1 MYTQEYLAK
10 ERHQERLRQA
20 EAGRAASQVT
30 ELRKLEKRQE
40 RAERQLLHAWQ
51 RVEQLRSQLTAGDPT
66 ANNSSHGVKSPR
78 GNPGRARAVPGFF
91 VTHGWRPSRPAAA

>member
-20 EAGRAASQVT
+20 EQERAASQVT

-51 RVEQLRSQLTAGDPT
+51 RVEQLRSMMSAG
-66 ANNSSHGVKSPR
+66 
-78 GNPGRARAVPGFF
+78 
-91 VTHGWRPSRPAAA
+91 